1 MKKYNQF
8 EIFRFIGAISVIIF
22 HTARNTDF
30 YNKIPILFQ
39 NGSIWVYFFFV
50 LSGFMLT
57 YSYSDKEVNIKKF
70 YLTRLFKF
78 YPTYIFSLLLLF
90 VYSIKYKEKLV
101 YSIFMIQS
109 LIWGK
114 ATDQNYNYSAWYLSV
129 LAFLILLFPFF
140 LKLLKKFPKYSIY
153 SAILL
158 SAYTYYTYLIFN
170 KYSDNSYIYHLI
182 NYFPLMHIASFLLG
196 MVLSYKLKNISTKK
210 YFSFLIIFY
219 FAFLMLFIQYNKV
232 ILYSSTVISV
242 SFIPLITFLFLD
254 KGFFSNFMGNKIFV
268 YLGSL
273 SYSMYILHVPI
284 YHIYRKYFHEIDSV
298 YHFFI
303 FFIIIFVISIF
314 SKLFIE
320 NMFYR
325 YLSKRCLKENS

>member
-1 MKKYNQF
+1 M
-8 EIFRFIGAISVIIF
+8 
-22 HTARNTDF
+22 
-30 YNKIPILFQ
+30 
-39 NGSIWVYFFFV
+39 YFFFV

-109 LIWGK
+109 LIWDK
-114 ATDQNYNYSAWYLSV
+114 ATNQNYNYSAWYLSV

-140 LKLLKKFPKYSIY
+140 LILLKNFPKYSIY

-158 SAYTYYTYLIFN
+158 SAYNLIFN
-170 KYSDNSYIYHLI
+170 KYSDNSYIYYLI
-182 NYFPLMHIASFLLG
+182 NYFPLMRIASFLLG

-219 FAFLMLFIQYNKV
+219 FAALMLFIQYNKV
-232 ILYSSTVISV
+232 ILYSSTVISI

-268 YLGSL
+268 YLGCL
-273 SYSMYILHVPI
+273 SYSMYILHVSI

-325 YLSKRCLKENS
+325 YLSKRYLKENS

>member
-1 MKKYNQF
+1 MVSF
-8 EIFRFIGAISVIIF
+8 C
-22 HTARNTDF
+22 
-30 YNKIPILFQ
+30 
-39 NGSIWVYFFFV
+39 
-50 LSGFMLT
+50 
-57 YSYSDKEVNIKKF
+57 
-70 YLTRLFKF
+70 
-78 YPTYIFSLLLLF
+78 FS
-90 VYSIKYKEKLV
+90 
-101 YSIFMIQS
+101 
-109 LIWGK
+109 
-114 ATDQNYNYSAWYLSV
+114 
-129 LAFLILLFPFF
+129 FLILLFPFF
-140 LKLLKKFPKYSIY
+140 LKLLKNFPKYSIY

-170 KYSDNSYIYHLI
+170 KYIDNSYIYHLI

-219 FAFLMLFIQYNKV
+219 FAALMLFIQYNKV

-242 SFIPLITFLFLD
+242 SFIPLITFLFLN
-254 KGFFSNFMGNKIFV
+254 KGFFSNFIGNKIFV

-284 YHIYRKYFHEIDSV
+284 YHIYRKYFHEIDNV
-298 YHFFI
+298 CHFFI

-320 NMFYR
+320 DMFYK
-325 YLSKRCLKENS
+325 YLSEIYLKENS

>member
-1 MKKYNQF
+1 MVSF
-8 EIFRFIGAISVIIF
+8 C
-22 HTARNTDF
+22 
-30 YNKIPILFQ
+30 
-39 NGSIWVYFFFV
+39 
-50 LSGFMLT
+50 
-57 YSYSDKEVNIKKF
+57 
-70 YLTRLFKF
+70 
-78 YPTYIFSLLLLF
+78 FS
-90 VYSIKYKEKLV
+90 
-101 YSIFMIQS
+101 
-109 LIWGK
+109 
-114 ATDQNYNYSAWYLSV
+114 
-129 LAFLILLFPFF
+129 FLILLFPFF
-140 LKLLKKFPKYSIY
+140 LKLLKNFPKYSIY

-170 KYSDNSYIYHLI
+170 KYIDNSYIYHLI

-242 SFIPLITFLFLD
+242 SFIPLITFLFLN
-254 KGFFSNFMGNKIFV
+254 KGFFSNFIGNKIFV

-284 YHIYRKYFHEIDSV
+284 YHIYRKYFHEIDNV
-298 YHFFI
+298 CHFFI

-320 NMFYR
+320 DMFYK
-325 YLSKRCLKENS
+325 YLSEIYLKENS

>member
-1 MKKYNQF
+1 MVSF
-8 EIFRFIGAISVIIF
+8 C
-22 HTARNTDF
+22 
-30 YNKIPILFQ
+30 
-39 NGSIWVYFFFV
+39 
-50 LSGFMLT
+50 
-57 YSYSDKEVNIKKF
+57 
-70 YLTRLFKF
+70 
-78 YPTYIFSLLLLF
+78 FSF
-90 VYSIKYKEKLV
+90 PDITF
-101 YSIFMIQS
+101 SIF
-109 LIWGK
+109 
-114 ATDQNYNYSAWYLSV
+114 
-129 LAFLILLFPFF
+129 F
-140 LKLLKKFPKYSIY
+140 KLLKNFPKYSTY

-170 KYSDNSYIYHLI
+170 KYSDNLYIYHLI

-284 YHIYRKYFHEIDSV
+284 YHIYRKYFHEIDNV
-298 YHFFI
+298 CHFLI
-303 FFIIIFVISIF
+303 FFVIVFVISIF

-325 YLSKRCLKENS
+325 YLSKRYLKENS

>member
-1 MKKYNQF
+1 
-8 EIFRFIGAISVIIF
+8 
-22 HTARNTDF
+22 
-30 YNKIPILFQ
+30 
-39 NGSIWVYFFFV
+39 
-50 LSGFMLT
+50 
-57 YSYSDKEVNIKKF
+57 
-70 YLTRLFKF
+70 
-78 YPTYIFSLLLLF
+78 
-90 VYSIKYKEKLV
+90 
-101 YSIFMIQS
+101 
-109 LIWGK
+109 
-114 ATDQNYNYSAWYLSV
+114 
-129 LAFLILLFPFF
+129 
-140 LKLLKKFPKYSIY
+140 
-153 SAILL
+153 
-158 SAYTYYTYLIFN
+158 
-170 KYSDNSYIYHLI
+170 
-182 NYFPLMHIASFLLG
+182 MHITSFLLR

-219 FAFLMLFIQYNKV
+219 FSALMLFIQYNKV

-284 YHIYRKYFHEIDSV
+284 YHIYRKYFHEIDNV
-298 YHFFI
+298 CHFFI

-325 YLSKRCLKENS
+325 YLSKRYLKENS